1 MWRPMLNMVEAELTN
16 PLSFLRGALRAA
28 GVDTTA
34 LYQKLSAASIQRS
47 LREQGLVRIRDDL
60 RRIVPDVADQY
71 TAGFDAVAFERYWEV
86 KMRGLHAFQT
96 SCALDAI
103 AHLGRGDLTVV
114 DLGDSSGNHAAY
126 LRALA
131 PEGSVKRVISINLDQ
146 TAVDKINAKGGEA
159 ILARVEDVKL
169 DGLRPDL
176 MISFET
182 LEHILD
188 PIGFLRGLA
197 VADSAAHIV
206 ISVPYRRDSRF
217 GGTLMRAPLQQ
228 MSQQITPEETHIF
241 ELSPQDWE
249 LLARFAGFKSVFR
262 RVYLQYPRRSP
273 LRLMAP
279 LWRRLDFEGF
289 LVLFLERDF
298 SLSDRY
304 TGWP

>member
-1 MWRPMLNMVEAELTN
+1 MNSPLAML
-16 PLSFLRGALRAA
+16 RRALKAG

-34 LYQKLSAASIQRS
+34 LYQKLSAASIRRA
-47 LREQGLVRIRDDL
+47 LREQGLAVTCDAL
-60 RRIVPDVADQY
+60 REIVPDVSDQY
-71 TAGFDAVAFERYWEV
+71 SAGFDVAAFERYWET

-103 AHLGRGDLTVV
+103 SYLGRRNLTVV

-131 PEGSVKRVISINLDQ
+131 PEGSVKRVISVNLDE

-169 DGLRPDL
+169 EGMRPDL
-176 MISFET
+176 MVSFET

-197 VADSAAHIV
+197 DADTAAHIV
-206 ISVPYRRDSRF
+206 LSVPYRKHSRF
-217 GGTLMRAPLQQ
+217 GGTLMRTPLQQ
-228 MSQQITPEETHIF
+228 MPAQITPEETHIF
-241 ELSPQDWE
+241 ELSPADWE
-249 LLARFAGFKSVFR
+249 LLASFAGFKSIFK
-262 RVYLQYPRRSP
+262 RVYLQYPKRSP

-289 LVLFLERDF
+289 LVLFLERDPA
-298 SLSDRY
+298 LSERY